1 MFRQQEWKRTPRSL
15 ALLWPLVM
23 NSSVDANSMNGKLKD
38 ASNVAL
44 QRNKLSIF
52 DSKSNTIPTY
62 YWVVVHEKEC
72 CWSVLWLSEIMG
84 LAPAW
89 EWCDTVRC
97 QEVPILPKSKYLP
110 PSVPTYDNSV
120 DGGWN
125 LTLLIYSLI
134 ITIQVMNEMEHM
146 FWSKGVLP
154 PNLDFR

>member
-1 MFRQQEWKRTPRSL
+1 MYQYRSKL
-15 ALLWPLVM
+15 AKKHLL
-23 NSSVDANSMNGKLKD
+23 
-38 ASNVAL
+38 
-44 QRNKLSIF
+44 RNQPDHPIR
-52 DSKSNTIPTY
+52 
-62 YWVVVHEKEC
+62 C
-72 CWSVLWLSEIMG
+72 Q
-84 LAPAW
+84 
-89 EWCDTVRC
+89 C